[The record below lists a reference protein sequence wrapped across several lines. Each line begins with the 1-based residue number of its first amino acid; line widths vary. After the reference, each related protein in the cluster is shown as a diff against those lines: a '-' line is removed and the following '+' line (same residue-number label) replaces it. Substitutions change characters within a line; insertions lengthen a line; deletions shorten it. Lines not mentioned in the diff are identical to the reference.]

1 MEAIRSVGA
10 MGTRRSAGDVAPAI
24 SVEGAGRMED
34 DSNSSGTKQQERGLE
49 DEDADL
55 GEPQVENPGSVDV
68 MA

>member
-1 MEAIRSVGA
+1 
-10 MGTRRSAGDVAPAI
+10 
-24 SVEGAGRMED
+24 MED